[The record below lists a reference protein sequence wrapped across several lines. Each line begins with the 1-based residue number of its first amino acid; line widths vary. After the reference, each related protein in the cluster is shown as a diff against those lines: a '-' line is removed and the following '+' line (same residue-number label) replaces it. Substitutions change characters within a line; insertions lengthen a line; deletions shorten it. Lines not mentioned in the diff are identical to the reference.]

1 MDKIE
6 KIKIKP
12 DSNIR
17 HALQAIDKGGLGLSL
32 IIDPITNRFI
42 GLVTDGDIRRAL
54 LEGYGLESP
63 INCVSSPKPKIAR
76 IGISIEQLESI
87 FDETVHAVPLLDD
100 KGCVADLA
108 ILDRRLRLPVAAPS
122 LGERE
127 LQYLTECVLTGW
139 ISSTGKFVNRFEQ
152 MFASFCGTR
161 YAIAA
166 SSGTTALHLALLA
179 LGIGPGDEVIVPTL
193 TFIATANA
201 VTYTGAKP
209 IFADSEP
216 ETWNI
221 DPKKLSSLI
230 TSRTRAIIP
239 VHLYGHPADMDPI
252 LELAESNG
260 FTVIEDAAEAHGA
273 SYKGKKV
280 GSLGDAAIFSFY
292 GNKIITTGEGGIVVT
307 NRADIAERVKILRDH
322 GMSPQRRYWHP
333 LLGYNY
339 RLTNLQAA
347 IGVAQME
354 KVDDIILHKKR
365 IAKEYKERLGA
376 LPGIHLPPDEP
387 WADNVFWL
395 YSILVNPKVF
405 GKSRDELMAYLS
417 KEGIETRPFFPPIH
431 TQPIYNIDKHLIVA
445 EQLSATGL
453 SLPSAIGL
461 RIEDIERVVDAMAKF
476 RIVPR

>member
-1 MDKIE
+1 MTI
-6 KIKIKP
+6 
-12 DSNIR
+12 
-17 HALQAIDKGGLGLSL
+17 
-32 IIDPITNRFI
+32 
-42 GLVTDGDIRRAL
+42 
-54 LEGYGLESP
+54 
-63 INCVSSPKPKIAR
+63 
-76 IGISIEQLESI
+76 
-87 FDETVHAVPLLDD
+87 
-100 KGCVADLA
+100 
-108 ILDRRLRLPVAAPS
+108 
-122 LGERE
+122 
-127 LQYLTECVLTGW
+127 
-139 ISSTGKFVNRFEQ
+139 
-152 MFASFCGTR
+152 
-161 YAIAA
+161 
-166 SSGTTALHLALLA
+166 
-179 LGIGPGDEVIVPTL
+179 PG
-193 TFIATANA
+193 
-201 VTYTGAKP
+201 
-209 IFADSEP
+209 
-216 ETWNI
+216 
-221 DPKKLSSLI
+221 
-230 TSRTRAIIP
+230 
-239 VHLYGHPADMDPI
+239 
-252 LELAESNG
+252 
-260 FTVIEDAAEAHGA
+260 
-273 SYKGKKV
+273 
-280 GSLGDAAIFSFY
+280 FY